1 MTEEEYKAFWHE
13 LTTAEAVQPKDFE
26 KEIYFEGCMP
36 SSKLWP
42 AVGNDTLRYWST

>member
-26 KEIYFEGCMP
+26 KE
-36 SSKLWP
+36 S
-42 AVGNDTLRYWST
+42 TLKVVCL